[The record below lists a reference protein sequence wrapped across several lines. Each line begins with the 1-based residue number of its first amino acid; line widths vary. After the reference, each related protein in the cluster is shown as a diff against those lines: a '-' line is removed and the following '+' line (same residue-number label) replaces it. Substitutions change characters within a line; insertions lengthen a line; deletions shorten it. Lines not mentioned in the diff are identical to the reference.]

1 MAAVSTTS
9 GRTRLSTPATIRR
22 GVWRHRRH
30 LAPALAWPAG
40 AAVHTAAT
48 GSTWPMTC
56 VLTAGVGVIAA
67 AEWRGKPWGVR
78 WAAAFTS
85 WCAAD
90 FVTGGMP
97 VRWSMAAW
105 LGIAVPWW
113 VRVQYRGIPAQPS
126 SAPRPRA
133 IDLLR
138 VQWAE
143 RVSCRGGKSCDCSGD
158 GDACKGGV
166 LPGVTL
172 TDVTPMPDVEKGF
185 QGTLTFSDLTLAEAQ
200 ARQERLLVALR
211 LPRGSVEI
219 AAHPT
224 GNADQARIYITPIN
238 PLRQVAAFTGPTLI
252 GGSYAYGPSLS
263 GPPALVRLDDDAIGP
278 VPLVIAGAQGSG
290 KSGVTKGLLAE
301 LHLSPVHVTW
311 LIDPQQGASHPEFR
325 GVVDWFG
332 PDLETARVMLR
343 AALRV
348 MAAREKF
355 MADLEHSVTVDM
367 GDGPETITV
376 RGVDVF
382 APRPGLPM
390 MTPEFP
396 EVRIVI
402 EEAPV
407 ILADNELASIIA
419 QILKRGRKTGV
430 SVALIS
436 QLLAQTEFGD
446 PAVRPLVTSGSRI
459 VCRTSDTLAARQASG
474 GTFTVN
480 PSALPQTW
488 PDGSS
493 TAGLAYVQAGG
504 ADPVLARSRWTSNW
518 WAWSRRPRAGQ
529 LDALSVAAV
538 NADADVYGRQ
548 VDEGAKTI
556 ALPSAAPH
564 AQPATQGQPTA
575 RDLMLAAITNAPGPV
590 SMGEWLAIAG
600 VGNPETG
607 RSARQKLVADG
618 LVTQIPAP
626 SGRSQDIRYEAVKPA
641 V

>member
-1 MAAVSTTS
+1 MGVVWTSQEVGPVRPSTA
-9 GRTRLSTPATIRR
+9 GAIRR
-22 GVWRHRRH
+22 GLWRHRLH

-40 AAVHTAAT
+40 AAVHTASHAR
-48 GSTWPMTC
+48 TW
-56 VLTAGVGVIAA
+56 VAVAAAVAGVVVALIA
-67 AEWRGKPWGVR
+67 ERRRRPWGVR
-78 WAAAFTS
+78 WGSAWTVWVIVDTLIA
-85 WCAAD
+85 
-90 FVTGGMP
+90 MP
-97 VRWSMAAW
+97 VRWSMVAW
-105 LGIAVPWW
+105 LAVSVPWW
-113 VRVQYRGIPAQPS
+113 VRVQHRPPTTAPTSVYRPK
-126 SAPRPRA
+126 A
-133 IDLLR
+133 IDLLK
-138 VQWAE
+138 VQWAM
-143 RVSCRGGKSCDCSGD
+143 RVSCLGGKACHCRAPGE
-158 GDACKGGV
+158 GCKGGV

-172 TDVTPMPDVEKGF
+172 TDVTPMPDVAKGV
-185 QGTLTFSDLTLAEAQ
+185 QGTLTFADVTLAEIQ

-211 LPRGSVEI
+211 LPRGSVEVT
-219 AAHPT
+219 AHPS
-224 GNADQARIYITPIN
+224 GIADQARIYITPVN
-238 PLRQVAAFTGPTLI
+238 PLRRVAGFTGPTLS
-252 GGSYAYGPSLS
+252 GGSYAYGPSLA

-278 VPLVIAGAQGSG
+278 VPLVIAGAQGAG
-290 KSGVTKGLLAE
+290 KSGAVKGLLTE

-311 LIDPQQGASHPEFR
+311 LIDPQQGASHPEYR
-325 GVVDWFG
+325 GVVDWFA
-332 PDLETARVMLR
+332 PDLETARIMLR

-348 MAAREKF
+348 MRAREHY

-390 MTPEFP
+390 MTPDFP
-396 EVRIVI
+396 EVRIVV

-407 ILADNELASIIA
+407 ILADQDLAGMIA

-474 GTFTVN
+474 GAFTVN

-518 WAWSRRPRAGQ
+518 WQFSRRPRAGQ

-538 NADADVYGRQ
+538 NEAADVYGRQ
-548 VDEGAKTI
+548 ADDIT
-556 ALPSAAPH
+556 PSQPAPAV
-564 AQPATQGQPTA
+564 AQPASQGQPTA
-575 RDLMLAAITNAPGPV
+575 RDLMLAAIVNAPGPL
-590 SMGEWLAIAG
+590 SMGEWLSLAG

-626 SGRSQDIRYEAVKPA
+626 TGRSQDIRYEAVKPA

>member
-1 MAAVSTTS
+1 MGVVWTSQAVGPVRPSTA
-9 GRTRLSTPATIRR
+9 GAIRR
-22 GVWRHRRH
+22 GLWRHRLH

-40 AAVHTAAT
+40 AAVHTASNAR
-48 GSTWPMTC
+48 TW
-56 VLTAGVGVIAA
+56 VAVAAAVAGVVAALIA
-67 AEWRGKPWGVR
+67 EKRRRPWGVR
-78 WAAAFTS
+78 WGSAWTVWVIVDTLVAL
-85 WCAAD
+85 
-90 FVTGGMP
+90 P
-97 VRWSMAAW
+97 VRWSLIAW
-105 LGIAVPWW
+105 LAVAVPWW
-113 VRVQYRGIPAQPS
+113 VRVQHRPTTTAPTSVYRPK
-126 SAPRPRA
+126 A
-133 IDLLR
+133 IDLLT
-138 VQWAE
+138 VQWAM
-143 RVSCRGGKSCDCSGD
+143 RVSCVGGKGCHCRPPGE
-158 GDACKGGV
+158 GCKGGV

-172 TDVTPMPDVEKGF
+172 TDVTPMPDVEKGV
-185 QGTLTFSDLTLAEAQ
+185 QGTLTFADVTLAEIQ

-211 LPRGSVEI
+211 LPRGSVEVT
-219 AAHPT
+219 AHPS
-224 GNADQARIYITPIN
+224 GIADQARIYITPVN
-238 PLRQVAAFTGPTLI
+238 PLRRVAAFDGTTLSS
-252 GGSYAYGPSLS
+252 GSYVYGPSLA

-278 VPLVIAGAQGSG
+278 VPLVIAGAQGAG
-290 KSGVTKGLLAE
+290 KSGAVKGLLTE

-311 LIDPQQGASHPEFR
+311 LIDPQQGASHPEYR
-325 GVVDWFG
+325 GVVDWFA

-343 AALRV
+343 GALRV
-348 MAAREKF
+348 MRARERY

-390 MTPEFP
+390 MTPDFP
-396 EVRIVI
+396 EVRIVV

-407 ILADNELASIIA
+407 ILADQDLAGMIA

-474 GTFTVN
+474 GAFTVN

-518 WAWSRRPRAGQ
+518 WAFSRRPRAGQ

-538 NADADVYGRQ
+538 NEDADVYGRQ
-548 VDEGAKTI
+548 ADDITPS
-556 ALPSAAPH
+556 LPAPAV
-564 AQPATQGQPTA
+564 AQPASQCQPTA
-575 RDLMLAAITNAPGPV
+575 RDLMLAAIVNAPGPL
-590 SMGEWLAIAG
+590 SMGEWLVLAG

-626 SGRSQDIRYEAVKPA
+626 TGRSQDIRYEAVKPA